1 MPGPRPHLV
10 LANDGAGST
19 SRRDVALAVSRLAE
33 HAPTE
38 LRWTIEPEEFEAL
51 VRDAT
56 DAQLVVAGG
65 DGPLHLPP
73 QPPDALGPPTEAT
86 GITPL
91 RTGPTLP
98 PPPPLPPT

>member
-38 LRWTIEPEEFEAL
+38 LRWTSEPEEFEAL

-56 DAQLVVAGG
+56 DAQLVLAGG
-65 DGPLHLPP
+65 DGSLPH
-73 QPPDALGPPTEAT
+73 APPTLPAQ
-86 GITPL
+86 G
-91 RTGPTLP
+91 RTDEPPRLNPPRPGHPPP
-98 PPPPLPPT
+98 PPPPL